1 MRTTSASI
9 DGASMGTFEFLATLS
24 HELRTPLNAIRG
36 WVQILQSG
44 DVSNE
49 RVRHAIDVI
58 ARNGKLQAQLIED
71 IVDISDGTTILVVDY
86 RTCDPHPRAS
96 DRP

>member
-1 MRTTSASI
+1 
-9 DGASMGTFEFLATLS
+9 MGTFEFLATLS

-71 IVDISDGTTILVVDY
+71 IVDISDGTTILVVD
-86 RTCDPHPRAS
+86 
-96 DRP
+96 